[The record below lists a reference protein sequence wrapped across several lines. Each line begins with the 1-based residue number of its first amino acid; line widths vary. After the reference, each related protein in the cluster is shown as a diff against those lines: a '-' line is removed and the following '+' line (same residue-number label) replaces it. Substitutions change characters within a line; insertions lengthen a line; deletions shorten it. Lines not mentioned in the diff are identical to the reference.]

1 MRVPPPKE
9 MILRAVVAN
18 IAKTDEPACVKLMST
33 GTVRTASCVPRDQ
46 FDKMAGYEMDGQPTG
61 GRPGLI
67 NLRTQ
72 VHHFWRCWR

>member
-46 FDKMAGYEMDGQPTG
+46 FDKMDG
-61 GRPGLI
+61 
-67 NLRTQ
+67 
-72 VHHFWRCWR
+72 